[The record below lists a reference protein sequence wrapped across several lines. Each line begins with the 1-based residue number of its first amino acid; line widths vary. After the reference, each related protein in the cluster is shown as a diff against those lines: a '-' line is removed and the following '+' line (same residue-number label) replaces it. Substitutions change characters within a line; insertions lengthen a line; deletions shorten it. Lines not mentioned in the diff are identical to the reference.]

1 MRQTLC
7 YLSTCFLGSLC
18 SDEKAGV
25 QFLPALKQ
33 RMVQQK
39 MGIARLISII
49 HLA

>member
-18 SDEKAGV
+18 LDEKAGV

-33 RMVQQK
+33 RMVNKRWELQVN
-39 MGIARLISII
+39 
-49 HLA
+49 